1 MDQPNVLVVDD
12 DEPTVDAYAGCLAG
26 AGLACRSAL
35 NGWDALELI
44 SGGFHPKVVVSDLRM
59 PELDGIGFAQ
69 QLGQYMTGRPAL
81 IFISG
86 HAGLED
92 AVQAIRLGAND
103 FLAKPIDCDAL
114 VRAVKSSIIRKSSS
128 PATLQTAA
136 PPAPVAP
143 PPLAS
148 TGAAPSNPFTD
159 RQDALLRLRVVRR
172 VRARVL
178 APELFSDPC
187 WDMLLDLYDAYLSG
201 SRLTVS
207 ALADGAGLPLT
218 TTIRRLD
225 LLATNELVIRTPDS
239 SDRRRTFVELSDS
252 GVDALARF
260 FDNYLA
266 AS

>member
-1 MDQPNVLVVDD
+1 MDHPNVLVVDD
-12 DEPTVDAYAGCLAG
+12 DEPTVDAYVGCLAG

-69 QLGQYMTGRPAL
+69 QLGQYMAARPAL

-86 HAGLED
+86 NAGLED
-92 AVQAIRLGAND
+92 AVHAIRLGATD
-103 FLAKPIDCDAL
+103 FLAKPIDCDVL
-114 VRAVKSSIIRKSSS
+114 VRAVKSSLIRKSSP
-128 PATLQTAA
+128 PAEPQ
-136 PPAPVAP
+136 PAPVTP
-143 PPLAS
+143 PPQVPAI
-148 TGAAPSNPFTD
+148 AAPSNPFTA
-159 RQDALLRLRVVRR
+159 RQDALLRLRAVRR

-178 APELFSDPC
+178 APELFADPC

-207 ALADGAGLPLT
+207 ALAESAALPLT

-225 LLATNELVIRTPDS
+225 LLAANELVIRTPDP

-266 AS
+266 AT

>member
-1 MDQPNVLVVDD
+1 MDQPNVLIVDD

-86 HAGLED
+86 NAGLED

-114 VRAVKSSIIRKSSS
+114 VRAVKSPRRISATCCAVRAWNANAWRDKINELGPVACLIDSPHATAVSTVSHGRHTCMLGMIRKLATCSTGWCVGPSS
-128 PATLQTAA
+128 P
-136 PPAPVAP
+136 
-143 PPLAS
+143 
-148 TGAAPSNPFTD
+148 NPIESWVKT
-159 RQDALLRLRVVRR
+159 
-172 VRARVL
+172 
-178 APELFSDPC
+178 
-187 WDMLLDLYDAYLSG
+187 
-201 SRLTVS
+201 
-207 ALADGAGLPLT
+207 
-218 TTIRRLD
+218 
-225 LLATNELVIRTPDS
+225 
-239 SDRRRTFVELSDS
+239 
-252 GVDALARF
+252 
-260 FDNYLA
+260 
-266 AS
+266 

>member
-1 MDQPNVLVVDD
+1 MDQTNVLIVDD
-12 DEPTVDAYAGCLAG
+12 DEPTVDAYSQCLAG

-44 SGGFHPKVVVSDLRM
+44 SGGFHPAVVLSDLRM

-69 QLGQYMTGRPAL
+69 QIGQYMARSPAL
-81 IFISG
+81 IFVSG
-86 HAGLED
+86 NAGLED
-92 AVQAIRLGAND
+92 AVHAIRLGAID
-103 FLAKPIDCDAL
+103 FLAKPLDCDAL

-128 PATLQTAA
+128 PAALNSTAA
-136 PPAPVAP
+136 PALVAP
-143 PPLAS
+143 LPQAPAF
-148 TGAAPSNPFTD
+148 AATSNPFTA

-172 VRARVL
+172 IRARVL
-178 APELFSDPC
+178 APELFADPC

-225 LLATNELVIRTPDS
+225 LLAANELVLRTPDP
-239 SDRRRTFVELSDS
+239 SDRRRTFVELSES

-260 FDNYLA
+260 FENYLA
-266 AS
+266 AT